1 MTITSRQG
9 SLNPAAPLDHST
21 KQIEKWLDRAVG
33 RALNTGIVN
42 NWMGL
47 MTISKAVRALL
58 LLLGLTVLA
67 PATRAEEPPDA
78 AGNKLTVML
87 DRFVNPDHAA
97 LVVAREKGFFAAQDL
112 EVELQTPTD
121 PNDPPKLAAAGKVD
135 LAVSHQP
142 QLHIHVNL
150 GLPLKRIGTL
160 VATPLSALVAPRNGP
175 VQTLADLKGRKIG
188 YAAAGYEKALLPAL
202 LAHAGLKPDDVTLVD
217 VGASLSP
224 ALLSGQVDAVIGAFR
239 NFELNQMDLARK
251 PGRAFYLEEEGA
263 PPYDEL
269 VLVAARDRLGDPRL
283 RRFLTALEQATLYI
297 LNHPDDAWK
306 AFIANHKNLNDEL
319 NRRAWR
325 DTLPRLARRPAA
337 LDEARYKRFAHFLAK
352 QGAITVA
359 LPVSNYA
366 VQLPLPD

>member
-1 MTITSRQG
+1 MT
-9 SLNPAAPLDHST
+9 
-21 KQIEKWLDRAVG
+21 
-33 RALNTGIVN
+33 
-42 NWMGL
+42 M
-47 MTISKAVRALL
+47 SKAVRALL
-58 LLLGLTVLA
+58 LLLGLTVLVPVA
-67 PATRAEEPPDA
+67 RAEDPPDA
-78 AGNKLTVML
+78 AKNKLTVML
-87 DRFVNPDHAA
+87 DWPVNPDHAA
-97 LVVAREKGFFAAQDL
+97 LVVAQEKGFFAAQDL
-112 EVELQTPTD
+112 EVELQTPAD

-135 LAVSHQP
+135 LAVSYQP
-142 QLHIHVNL
+142 QLHIHVNA

-160 VATPLSALVAPRNGP
+160 VATPLSTLMVLQNGP
-175 VQTLADLKGRKIG
+175 IKTLADLKGRKIG
-188 YAAAGYEKALLPAL
+188 YSVAGFEKALLKAL
-202 LAHAGLKPDDVTLVD
+202 LAQANLKLEDITLVD

-239 NFELNQMDLARK
+239 NFELNQMDLAKK
-251 PGRAFYLEEEGA
+251 PGRVFYPEEEGV

-269 VLVAARDRLGDPRL
+269 VLVAARDRLNDPRL

-297 LNHPDDAWK
+297 VNHPDEAWK